1 MTYRAKVCLRKRND
15 TKVKE
20 FWKSSLEN
28 FLSLFVLNLT
38 ILVWLM
44 SVMTWKVVSGKI
56 LTLCVCLFFASIQVE
71 ICHDFLVQCLKLS
84 IKLALPKLPAY
95 GRSRED
101 RHPYVMCLI
110 WMNVVLHK
118 NELLKIT
125 SQMMMLSLWGC
136 YLKHWGGLPGNFR
149 MLPTSTSFQ
158 TMQIEE

>member
-1 MTYRAKVCLRKRND
+1 MKIEFGELFEPFCTQFDYFSMTNECHDLKSGVWKNSYFMCLP
-15 TKVKE
+15 
-20 FWKSSLEN
+20 
-28 FLSLFVLNLT
+28 
-38 ILVWLM
+38 
-44 SVMTWKVVSGKI
+44 
-56 LTLCVCLFFASIQVE
+56 FFASIQVE